1 MQQRLS
7 TREDYSRRINIIVEY
22 INNHLAD
29 DIDLD
34 VLAGIS
40 NFSPY
45 HFHRILKAF
54 LGEPIGAFI
63 TRVRVETAARL
74 LRYTDMS
81 VQEIAYSV
89 GYDVPSSLSKAFKQF
104 YDITPTDYK
113 NNKTYTIMKPLKI
126 NPGLELSERIINLE
140 PRQAIYIC
148 LIGDY
153 KKNDYG
159 MAWRKL
165 WQYVSTS
172 GKFKDEM
179 ERICGST
186 DKSNIIHQMLI
197 EGKIAHIGIYH
208 DDPKVTECDKQR
220 ADICLALPFKMEPKG
235 EIGVKEIAGGKY
247 AAYKYQGSYDK
258 LDEVYDTIYG
268 KYIPDGGYQIDARPG
283 FEIYLNDP
291 ECTDPNKLESEIY
304 VPIV

>member
-1 MQQRLS
+1 MQQRQS
-7 TREDYSRRINIIVEY
+7 TREDYSKRVNIIVEY

-29 DIDLD
+29 DIDLE

-45 HFHRILKAF
+45 HLHRIVKAF
-54 LGEPIGAFI
+54 LGEPIGAFV

-74 LRYTDMS
+74 LRYSDMS

-126 NPGLELSERIINLE
+126 NSNLELTERIVTLE
-140 PRQAIYIC
+140 PKKAIYVC

-159 MAWRKL
+159 MAWQKL
-165 WQYVSTS
+165 WQYVRSS
-172 GKFKDEM
+172 GKFSEEM
-179 ERICGST
+179 KKICQ
-186 DKSNIIHQMLI
+186 DNPNPNIIKQMLI
-197 EGKIAHIGIYH
+197 EGKIAHVGIYH
-208 DDPKVTECDKQR
+208 DDPKVTEGDKQR
-220 ADICLALPFKMEPKG
+220 ADICLVLPFEMEPKG

-247 AAYKYQGSYDK
+247 AAYRYQGSYDN
-258 LDEVYDTIYG
+258 LDEVYDTVYG
-268 KYIPDGGYQIDARPG
+268 KYIPESGYQIDARPG

-291 ECTDPNKLESEIY
+291 ECTAPDKMETEIY